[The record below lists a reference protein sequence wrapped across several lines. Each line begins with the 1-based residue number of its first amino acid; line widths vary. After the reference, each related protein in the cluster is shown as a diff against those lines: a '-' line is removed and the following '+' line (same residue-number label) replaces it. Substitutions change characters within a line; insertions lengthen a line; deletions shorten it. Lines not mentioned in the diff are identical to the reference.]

1 MNRRKFI
8 TLIGGAVGWPIATG
22 AQQPEQVRRL
32 GLLMNVAAKDRVG
45 QERIAAFLQTL
56 AQHGWFDGRNLRID
70 TRWTDGNPDQIRK
83 HALELAG
90 LAPDV
95 ILAPGTAVIGPLLQA
110 TRAVPVVFVHVT
122 DPVGGGFV
130 DSLARPGGNATGFAL
145 HEYAT
150 SGKWLELIKQVAP
163 SVRRVA
169 VVRDPALASGA
180 AQWGVIQA
188 MAPAVGLD
196 VVPVNMRATT
206 DIERSMADFARGSN
220 GGLIVTAS
228 TLAVVHRDLIIA
240 SAARYRLPSVYYE
253 RFFVDAGGLMAYG
266 PDLIDQYRGAAGYV
280 HRILK
285 GEKPADLPVQAPT
298 KYELVINLKTAKA
311 LELDVPQSLLAR
323 ADEVIE

>member
-1 MNRRKFI
+1 MKRREFI
-8 TLIGGAVGWPIATG
+8 TLIGAAVAWPIATG

-45 QERIAAFLQTL
+45 QARIAAFLQTL
-56 AQHGWFDGRNLRID
+56 AQYGWSDGRNLRID

-83 HALELAG
+83 HALELAA

-163 SVRRVA
+163 SVTRVA

-188 MAPAVGLD
+188 MAPSVGLD

-206 DIERSMADFARGSN
+206 EIERSIADFARGSN

-228 TLAVVHRDLIIA
+228 TLAVVHRDLIITI
-240 SAARYRLPSVYYE
+240 AARYRLPSVYYE
-253 RFFVDAGGLMAYG
+253 RFFIDAGGLMSYG

-311 LELDVPQSLLAR
+311 LGLEMPQSVLAR

>member
-1 MNRRKFI
+1 VI
-8 TLIGGAVGWPIATG
+8 ALLGGAAAWPLAAP

-32 GLLMNVAAKDRVG
+32 GVLMNVAAKDRVG
-45 QERIAAFLQTL
+45 QARMAAFLQAL
-56 AQHGWFDGRNLRID
+56 AQLGWSDGRNLRID
-70 TRWTDGNPDQIRK
+70 TRWTDGDPDQIRK
-83 HALELAG
+83 HALELAA

-95 ILAPGTAVIGPLLQA
+95 ILAPGTAVIGPLQQA
-110 TRAVPVVFVHVT
+110 TRVVPLVFVHVT

-150 SGKWLELIKQVAP
+150 SGKWLELLKQVAP
-163 SVRRVA
+163 SVTRVA

-188 MAPAVGLD
+188 MAPSVGLD
-196 VVPVNMRATT
+196 VVPVNMRETT
-206 DIERSMADFARGSN
+206 EIERPISDFARGSN

-240 SAARYRLPSVYYE
+240 VAARHKLPSVYYE
-253 RFFVDAGGLMAYG
+253 RFFVDAGGLMSYG
-266 PDLIDQYRGAAGYV
+266 PDLIDQYQRAAGYV
-280 HRILK
+280 DRILK
-285 GEKPADLPVQAPT
+285 GEKPAELPVQAPT
-298 KYELVINLKTAKA
+298 KYELVVNLKTAKA
-311 LELDVPQSLLAR
+311 LDLTVPENLLAR